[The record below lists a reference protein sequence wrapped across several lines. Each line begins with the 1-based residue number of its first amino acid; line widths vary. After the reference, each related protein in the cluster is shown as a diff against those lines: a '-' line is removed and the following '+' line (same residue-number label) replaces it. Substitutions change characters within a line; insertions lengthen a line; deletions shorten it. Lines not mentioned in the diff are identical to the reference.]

1 MSTFDSGALD
11 FTHKHAHVINLNHD
25 SSWISYF
32 DLLLFLDFNFLLPS
46 FSFDAFFSLPLFS
59 FDASLTLFPS
69 FSFDAFFFFLLSSS
83 FDAFFLFTG
92 SVSSS
97 SLISVSL
104 AIFSAFRGRSAATE
118 EGLTSAHKNEEC
130 IISRCGLMLTL

>member
-1 MSTFDSGALD
+1 MSTFDSGAVD
-11 FTHKHAHVINLNHD
+11 CTHKHD
-25 SSWISYF
+25 SSWISHF

-46 FSFDAFFSLPLFS
+46 FSFNTFFLLPLFS
-59 FDASLTLFPS
+59 FDASLFPS
-69 FSFDAFFFFLLSSS
+69 FSFVAFFFFLLSSS

-104 AIFSAFRGRSAATE
+104 AICSAFSGRSAAT